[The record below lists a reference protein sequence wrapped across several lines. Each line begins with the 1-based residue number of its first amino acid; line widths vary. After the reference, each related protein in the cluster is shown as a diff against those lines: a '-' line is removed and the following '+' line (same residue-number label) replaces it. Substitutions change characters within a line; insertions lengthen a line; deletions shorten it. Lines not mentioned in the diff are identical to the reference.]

1 MPGQEVSRASPQY
14 QRMLEKLNNDV
25 ELYKLHVKHYHM
37 SPAQFRRRT
46 SMLGLPG
53 EIYDKYDRIVKGC
66 RVCSTSVPTPP
77 RARIAGLRASSFGD
91 LIFVDH
97 EEIKF
102 GTKAYLALVIIDG
115 ASNLLWATALTNL
128 EAPETLGAFRQWT
141 EENNCVPKGI
151 VGDQAFFTPQF
162 MSYYKFHG
170 ITPYP
175 CGPRTP
181 WPNRAET
188 AVRLF
193 KRTWSIMAKAL
204 ADEGYAERVTVR
216 QAVKKVAWA
225 RNCQLT
231 VSGYSPLEIATGR
244 RPPDLFDVETSTPE
258 QLSANPPEEDRT
270 TLDLQRIAMRAHQ
283 EARQSIDLRKDL
295 ARRVM
300 PSDGPYQKGDRVFVW
315 HKDESKKK
323 SEGVWVRGTVISQE
337 GAMVL
342 VEVHRS
348 VLRVNQS
355 KVRRDG
361 DPWHDVAIPL
371 KPAEPRGSSSEEVC
385 DDARRR
391 SSQEEALERI
401 GDRLLEQASSRFCYE
416 HEICFRSLTS
426 GQSDFVEITPQ
437 LTGLT
442 ACTCHSGLV
451 ASEPVLFGEWSAKK
465 IQSSIESAWQVI
477 LAARP
482 NHIIIH
488 PVIPAQWTKKAA
500 NAFWPF
506 CAEVSRWQDDRG
518 DGHFVTIMYPAYS
531 GFWLSQ
537 SSRSLKWRRSMT
549 FCTFKNKGEQQHGE
563 ISFLTNAPEGSLDRL
578 ESLGEGY
585 SSEETLDPRFAVLLS
600 QCLLSNHR
608 SDLRQ
613 GFLFEDIFEDFE
625 DGTLVRYVCDQN
637 VTQRHYRF
645 FPHQKSIQCSPVTQE
660 ESCRSLCSL
669 LHRSI
674 L

>member
-1 MPGQEVSRASPQY
+1 MG
-14 QRMLEKLNNDV
+14 
-25 ELYKLHVKHYHM
+25 
-37 SPAQFRRRT
+37 
-46 SMLGLPG
+46 
-53 EIYDKYDRIVKGC
+53 
-66 RVCSTSVPTPP
+66 
-77 RARIAGLRASSFGD
+77 
-91 LIFVDH
+91 
-97 EEIKF
+97 
-102 GTKAYLALVIIDG
+102 
-115 ASNLLWATALTNL
+115 LWATALTNL

-141 EENNCVPKGI
+141 DENNCVPKGI

-181 WPNRAET
+181 AET
-188 AVRLF
+188 AVRLS

-244 RPPDLFDVETSTPE
+244 RPPDLFHVETSTPE

-283 EARQSIDLRKDL
+283 EARQSFDLRKDL

-361 DPWHDVAIPL
+361 NPWHDVAIPL
-371 KPAEPRGSSSEEVC
+371 SSEEVR
-385 DDARRR
+385 DDAPRR

-416 HEICFRSLTS
+416 HEICFHSLTS
-426 GQSDFVEITPQ
+426 GKSDFVEITPQ

-451 ASEPVLFGEWSAKK
+451 ASEPVLFGEWSAKR

-477 LAARP
+477 LAAEP

-500 NAFWPF
+500 NAFWHF

-518 DGHFVTIMYPAYS
+518 DGYFVTI
-531 GFWLSQ
+531 LSHQ
-537 SSRSLKWRRSMT
+537 CARRIFGSIRVAWRR
-549 FCTFKNKGEQQHGE
+549 
-563 ISFLTNAPEGSLDRL
+563 
-578 ESLGEGY
+578 
-585 SSEETLDPRFAVLLS
+585 
-600 QCLLSNHR
+600 
-608 SDLRQ
+608 
-613 GFLFEDIFEDFE
+613 LFFGRD
-625 DGTLVRYVCDQN
+625 
-637 VTQRHYRF
+637 
-645 FPHQKSIQCSPVTQE
+645 S
-660 ESCRSLCSL
+660 
-669 LHRSI
+669 
-674 L
+674 

>member
-1 MPGQEVSRASPQY
+1 
-14 QRMLEKLNNDV
+14 
-25 ELYKLHVKHYHM
+25 
-37 SPAQFRRRT
+37 
-46 SMLGLPG
+46 
-53 EIYDKYDRIVKGC
+53 
-66 RVCSTSVPTPP
+66 
-77 RARIAGLRASSFGD
+77 
-91 LIFVDH
+91 
-97 EEIKF
+97 
-102 GTKAYLALVIIDG
+102 
-115 ASNLLWATALTNL
+115 
-128 EAPETLGAFRQWT
+128 
-141 EENNCVPKGI
+141 
-151 VGDQAFFTPQF
+151 

-204 ADEGYAERVTVR
+204 ADEVYAERVTVR

-371 KPAEPRGSSSEEVC
+371 KPAEPRGSSPEEVR
-385 DDARRR
+385 DDAPRR

-416 HEICFRSLTS
+416 HEICFHSLTF
-426 GQSDFVEITPQ
+426 GKSDFVEITPH

-451 ASEPVLFGEWSAKK
+451 ASEPVLFGEGSAKK

-477 LAARP
+477 LAAEP

-500 NAFWPF
+500 NAFWHF

-518 DGHFVTIMYPAYS
+518 DGYFVTIYPAHS

-537 SSRSLKWRRSMT
+537 SSRSLKWRCSMT
-549 FCTFKNKGEQQHGE
+549 FCTFKNKGEQQHGD
-563 ISFLTNAPEGSLDRL
+563 ISFLTNAPDGSLDRL

-585 SSEETLDPRFAVLLS
+585 SSEEILDPRFAVLLS

-625 DGTLVRYVCDQN
+625 DGTLCALCLRSERNSEALPVLPSSGQFKREVAEAFAVCRTAAFRDI
-637 VTQRHYRF
+637 VIG
-645 FPHQKSIQCSPVTQE
+645 SSPV
-660 ESCRSLCSL
+660 
-669 LHRSI
+669 LH
-674 L
+674 